1 MPSTTT
7 VRFGL
12 DRATGNFWID
22 TGLVILAKGLKG
34 GEHETDAVIE
44 WLLARVTQKTG
55 NTGLYYDLREGRLRE
70 YEKTNWA
77 YPINLFIKVAGDA
90 GKKVTIDGQTY
101 PTRPPAFQLKLDL
114 SKRPASCDICGEHGP
129 VTDAKMWMFPFL
141 VDPGKFGNFYPGL
154 RRGARLCARCALA
167 GLAAYLGW
175 LWKAQGQDALHF
187 FIFHSELDE
196 MERLHR
202 QVLGPLRSQGGRGGN
217 APVAFSGPY
226 IHETVLGLLLQ
237 LFSHARSS
245 DVLDEEGRA
254 ALARLLGAT
263 AAAPPP
269 VTLYAVSG
277 RPGQAFSMTALREFS
292 RLQDLFR
299 LYERW
304 LGVISERGIDKDAHA
319 RVVRV
324 FAQFQAPQG
333 KSWESLWRDRI
344 AWAVLSFDDPF
355 PFIEQFLYE
364 VRAREESPRPLA
376 RGTLEVFE
384 QYAQEV
390 MGMDEQFQ
398 RTLAGFGHSLGI
410 AAQEHNEM
418 GLLYELRNAK
428 NPEAFYR
435 VLNDAQFRLEA
446 TVPEAL
452 LRIERGERIAG
463 VPWVRVKTILAI
475 YAMNAFLRK
484 GGYQSGQ
491 SQAREED

>member
-1 MPSTTT
+1 MPSTAT
-7 VRFGL
+7 VRVGL
-12 DRATGNFWID
+12 ERATGNFWID
-22 TGLVILAKGLKG
+22 TGLVILAQGLEE
-34 GEHETDAVIE
+34 GEHEADAVLE
-44 WLLARVTQKTG
+44 WLLARVTQKTS
-55 NTGLYYDLREGRLRE
+55 NTGLYYDPRDGQLRE
-70 YEKTNWA
+70 YGKTNWT
-77 YPINLFIKVAGDA
+77 YPTNLFIKVAGAA

-114 SKRPASCDICGEHGP
+114 SKKPASCDICGEHGP

-141 VDPGKFGNFYPGL
+141 VDPSKFANFYPGL
-154 RRGARLCARCALA
+154 KRGAKMCARCALA

-187 FIFHSELDE
+187 FIFHSDLEE
-196 MERLHR
+196 MKRLHR
-202 QVLGPLRSQGGRGGN
+202 SVLGPLRAQGGKGGN

-245 DVLDEEGRA
+245 DVLDQQGRE
-254 ALARLLGAT
+254 ALAQLLGAT
-263 AAAPPP
+263 AAVPPP
-269 VTLYAVSG
+269 VTLFAVSG
-277 RPGQAFSMTALREFS
+277 KPAQAFNMTDLREFS
-292 RLQDLFR
+292 RVHDLFY

-304 LGVISERGIDKDAHA
+304 LKTVEEMGANPHA

-324 FAQFQAPQG
+324 FGQFQAQQG
-333 KSWESLWRDRI
+333 KSWETLWRDRI
-344 AWAVLSFDDPF
+344 AWSVLSFSDPF

-364 VRAREESPRPLA
+364 VRVREESPRPLV

-384 QYAQEV
+384 QYGQEV

-398 RTLAGFGHSLGI
+398 RTLAGFGHNLGT

-435 VLNDAQFRLEA
+435 VLNDAQFRLE
-446 TVPEAL
+446 TTIPEAL
-452 LRIERGERIAG
+452 LRIEKGERIAG

-484 GGYQSGQ
+484 AGNQSSP
-491 SQAREED
+491 SQGREEGQE